1 MSRAGAITVS
11 EIEETAT
18 PAIVVPL
25 PAGQGYQAQN
35 AAELAASGGAVIMDQ
50 DDPDAIIRTVF
61 VLMGDSQRRSVMA
74 QKAGETGH
82 RQAASEVADRTLELI
97 HD

>member
-25 PAGQGYQAQN
+25 PAGNGYQAQN
-35 AAELAASGGAVIMDQ
+35 AAELAASGGAMIIDQ
-50 DDPDAIIRTVF
+50 DDTETIIRTAF
-61 VLMGDSQRRSVMA
+61 LLMGDPQRRADMA

-97 HD
+97 RD